1 MSKTKRTTMFG
12 KLMRSNL
19 LTLAFAALIFGA
31 AYSVFAARYLKS
43 AAEEDMTRAA
53 LLASNVIS
61 RNLEGAA
68 LTSRL
73 LAQNYEI
80 RSGLPAG
87 DKERI
92 SAEIEKE
99 LKNIEADF
107 ITVAGADGVSTI
119 RASRRPLPP
128 EFETSALSEP
138 LFLSPAFH
146 RASTSGEPAVGI
158 EPVFPGGLGIVAI
171 APTKGE
177 DGEIIGFV
185 RIGFHLDD
193 RFVETVREMTQADLA
208 IERRGEI
215 IASTARASG
224 QEPALASALSKSY
237 LIHSSEIPSEG
248 TEPAR
253 LLALYPKNRIAR
265 ALKQGLAAIAAIAA
279 FALAVSAFA
288 SARLSRRIVSP
299 ISDLIYGAERIQAG
313 DFGRRLDASG
323 PDELRELATAFN
335 RMAEAL
341 TQRDEEIKIN
351 QDQLV
356 ESGKLAAVGELA
368 AGVAHEIGNPLAAI
382 LGYVQLINTAPPEK
396 ISHYLERIAQEAG
409 FIDQTIRD
417 LMEFSKPAVAE
428 DQIFAAD
435 DAVDEA
441 LRMLS
446 FHKMMKH
453 IEVKRSRP
461 QKSPMVNGG
470 KKEITQAVMNIA
482 LNAAQAMK
490 GRGTLDVSTG
500 IESASAFIKIRDTGP
515 GVKPENIKRIF
526 DPFFTTR
533 GDGVGLGL
541 SITYKIIERHNG
553 SIQVLSPPGSGAE
566 FAIVLPLAAKT

>member
-53 LLASNVIS
+53 LLASSVIS

-87 DKERI
+87 DKDRI

-224 QEPALASALSKSY
+224 QEPLLASALSKSY
-237 LIHSSEIPSEG
+237 LIHSSEMPSEG

-279 FALAVSAFA
+279 VALAVSAFA

-341 TQRDEEIKIN
+341 TQRDAEIKIN

-417 LMEFSKPAVAE
+417 LLEFSRPAAAE
-428 DQIFAAD
+428 DQVFAAD

-453 IEVKRSRP
+453 IEVKRTRP
-461 QKSPMVNGG
+461 QKSPLIKGG

-490 GRGTLDVSTG
+490 GHGTLDVTTG
-500 IESASAFIKIRDTGP
+500 SEGATAFIKIRDTGP

-566 FAIVLPLAAKT
+566 FAILLPLAAQA

>member
-1 MSKTKRTTMFG
+1 MFG
-12 KLMRSNL
+12 RLMRSNL

-87 DKERI
+87 DRERI

-107 ITVAGADGVSTI
+107 ITVAGSDGVSTI

-128 EFETSALSEP
+128 EFETSALAEP

-177 DGEIIGFV
+177 EGEIIGFV
-185 RIGFHLDD
+185 RIGFHLDN

-208 IERRGEI
+208 IELRDEI

-237 LIHSSEIPSEG
+237 LIHSSEMPSEG

-265 ALKQGLAAIAAIAA
+265 ALKQGLAAIAAITA

-299 ISDLIYGAERIQAG
+299 ISELIDGAERIQAG

-323 PDELRELATAFN
+323 PDELRDLATSFN

-341 TQRDEEIKIN
+341 TQRDEEIKLN

-417 LMEFSKPAVAE
+417 LLEFSRPAAAE
-428 DQIFAAD
+428 DQVFAAD

-453 IEVKRSRP
+453 TEVKRTRP
-461 QKSPMVNGG
+461 QKSPLIKGG

-500 IESASAFIKIRDTGP
+500 SEGATAFIKIRDTGP

-541 SITYKIIERHNG
+541 SITYRIVERHNG
-553 SIQVLSPPGSGAE
+553 SIQVASPPGGGAE
-566 FAIVLPLAAKT
+566 FDIFLPLAPPA